1 MARRSKA
8 ASRNARRR
16 AQRNTAQ
23 RNTAQRPPTPG
34 AASVAPS
41 VEAGSSS
48 SAMPDAF
55 EIADAEV
62 RAAAQA
68 PLATA
73 AGATRNKPRVA
84 DSRIAVGSS
93 RLSERAVAEYHYVQ
107 RDLRNIAVLA
117 IVLAALLAVATILV
131 NVTGLI

>member
-1 MARRSKA
+1 MARRGKA
-8 ASRNARRR
+8 ANRNARRR
-16 AQRNTAQ
+16 TQRNAAH
-23 RNTAQRPPTPG
+23 RRPATDS
-34 AASVAPS
+34 AAAAPPADSAPS
-41 VEAGSSS
+41 G
-48 SAMPDAF
+48 AMPDAF

-62 RAAAQA
+62 RAAAQP

-73 AGATRNKPRVA
+73 AGTTRAKPRAA
-84 DSRIAVGSS
+84 DGRMPVGTS

-117 IVLAALLAVATILV
+117 IILAALLAVATILV

>member
-1 MARRSKA
+1 MRRSA
-8 ASRNARRR
+8 RPATDPPRRR
-16 AQRNTAQ
+16 R
-23 RNTAQRPPTPG
+23 RP
-34 AASVAPS
+34 A
-41 VEAGSSS
+41 EASSS
-48 SAMPDAF
+48 SGAMPDAF

-62 RAAAQA
+62 RAAAQP

-73 AGATRNKPRVA
+73 AGRDARQARVPPIRA
-84 DSRIAVGSS
+84 MAVGTS

-117 IVLAALLAVATILV
+117 VILAALLAVATILV

>member
-1 MARRSKA
+1 MARRGKA
-8 ASRNARRR
+8 ANRSARRR
-16 AQRNTAQ
+16 TQRSAAQRRPATDPATA
-23 RNTAQRPPTPG
+23 AP
-34 AASVAPS
+34 VADADPS
-41 VEAGSSS
+41 SG
-48 SAMPDAF
+48 AMPDAF

-62 RAAAQA
+62 RAAAQP

-73 AGATRNKPRVA
+73 AGATRAKPRAA
-84 DSRIAVGSS
+84 DPRMAVGTS

-117 IVLAALLAVATILV
+117 VILAALLAVATILV

>member
-1 MARRSKA
+1 MARRGKA
-8 ASRNARRR
+8 ANRKARRR
-16 AQRNTAQ
+16 TQRNAAQRSPATD
-23 RNTAQRPPTPG
+23 P
-34 AASVAPS
+34 AAAAPA

-48 SAMPDAF
+48 GAMPDAF

-62 RAAAQA
+62 RAAAQP
-68 PLATA
+68 PLAPA
-73 AGATRNKPRVA
+73 ASAKRAKPRA
-84 DSRIAVGSS
+84 PDPRIAMGTS

-117 IVLAALLAVATILV
+117 IILAALLAVATILV

>member
-1 MARRSKA
+1 MARRGKA
-8 ASRNARRR
+8 ANRSARRR
-16 AQRNTAQ
+16 TQRNTAQ
-23 RNTAQRPPTPG
+23 RRPASDSAATAP
-34 AASVAPS
+34 AADAGAPS
-41 VEAGSSS
+41 G
-48 SAMPDAF
+48 AMPDAF

-62 RAAAQA
+62 RAAAQP

-73 AGATRNKPRVA
+73 AGATRAKPRPA
-84 DSRIAVGSS
+84 DQRVAVGTS

-117 IVLAALLAVATILV
+117 IILAALLAVATILV

>member
-1 MARRSKA
+1 
-8 ASRNARRR
+8 
-16 AQRNTAQ
+16 
-23 RNTAQRPPTPG
+23 
-34 AASVAPS
+34 
-41 VEAGSSS
+41 
-48 SAMPDAF
+48 MPDAF

-73 AGATRNKPRVA
+73 AGATRNKSRAA
-84 DSRIAVGSS
+84 DPRIAVGSS

-117 IVLAALLAVATILV
+117 IVLAALLAAATILV